1 MMMKLMKMEEMMM
14 KMEEMMMKK
23 EDEKKAYYMAYFK
36 YFFKTVSL
44 KWPFLA
50 FFKIGVMW
58 WDPRF
63 SKPPA

>member
-1 MMMKLMKMEEMMM
+1 MKMMKMEEMMM